1 MERTEALRR
10 LEDSRRKIDMLDE
23 KIIEIIAQ
31 RTFLASEIVQ
41 AKTALGMQIRDRKRE
56 EYIQQKIREI
66 AREKKIDPASLS
78 QIMSILAD
86 LSKKEQ
92 KKIIK
97 EVKHG

>member
-1 MERTEALRR
+1 MERAEALRR
-10 LEDSRRKIDMLDE
+10 LKDSRRKIDMLDE
-23 KIIEIIAQ
+23 KIIELIAQ
-31 RTFLASEIVQ
+31 RTFLASEIAQ
-41 AKTALGMQIRDRKRE
+41 AKTVLDMQIQDRKRE
-56 EYIQQKIREI
+56 EYIQQKIRDI

-86 LSKKEQ
+86 LNKKEQ

>member
-1 MERTEALRR
+1 R
-10 LEDSRRKIDMLDE
+10 LKDSRRKIDMLDE
-23 KIIEIIAQ
+23 KIIELIAQ

-41 AKTALGMQIRDRKRE
+41 AKKVLDMQIQDRKRE
-56 EYIQQKIREI
+56 EYIQQKIRDI

-97 EVKHG
+97 EVKNG